1 MNAKRYIEK
10 LLDKFINHRKPWDAT
25 QDKIDRFKREIEN
38 PLREKLR
45 NSNTKEELLDFCKYI
60 DKIADTN
67 VCESLIAQKFNW
79 EYTGKYNT
87 SVQLYSP
94 CNNASR
100 MWFAVN
106 DIDWDEESQTVV
118 INGIVQRMKGPY
130 NIEFVDRKIFV
141 NSKKDVYKAI
151 EHLKFIKEQ
160 MKLQEMGKD
169 FE

>member
-1 MNAKRYIEK
+1 MNVKRYIEK
-10 LLDKFINHRKPWDAT
+10 LLEKYINNKKPWDAT

-45 NSNTKEELLDFCKYI
+45 NCNTKEELLDFCKYI
-60 DKIADTN
+60 DTIADTN

-94 CNNASR
+94 KNNVTR

-106 DIDWDEESQTVV
+106 TIEWNEEYKTVV
-118 INGIVQRMKGPY
+118 IDGAVQCMKQPY

-141 NSKKDVYKAI
+141 NSKKDVYRAI

-160 MKLQEMGKD
+160 MKLQEMVKD

>member
-10 LLDKFINHRKPWDAT
+10 LLDKFIRHRKPWDAT

-45 NSNTKEELLDFCKYI
+45 NCNTKEELLDFCKHI
-60 DKIADTN
+60 DKLADTN

-87 SVQLYSP
+87 SIQLYCP
-94 CNNASR
+94 NNNASF
-100 MWFAVN
+100 MWFTVN
-106 DIDWDEESQTVV
+106 DIDWDDNFNMIL
-118 INGIVQRMKGPY
+118 INGKLEEMKGPFS
-130 NIEFVDRKIFV
+130 IEFVDRKIFI
-141 NSKKDVYKAI
+141 NSKKDVYRAK
-151 EHLKFIKEQ
+151 EHLRFIKEQ
-160 MKLQEMGKD
+160 IKLQEMGKD